1 MSSERGS
8 GGAAQWRG
16 IPGGRSGWWAA
27 VIAVVALTATRYG
40 AAWFSYAF
48 DGYAD
53 EPAVIEPAL
62 NAARGDFR
70 PSEFLYPGFTSYT
83 TGFVFW
89 LLDACGYGGAEGFLP
104 ERPGP
109 DHFVVGRLVVFAVSL
124 ATLVFT
130 ALAARRFFGVWAGV
144 SAAALCACSP
154 LYTGMSV
161 ISNVNAPASLWTI
174 AAIYFSARVYYDGR
188 KLRDYLLA
196 GACAGLAV
204 GSKYNSYS
212 ACLALAAAHFLA
224 PGATPIRDAKAWLR
238 SLGPLIGGGIA
249 AVAAFFA
256 ITPYALIEPARFV
269 EDLGYLSDIYKKH
282 WPLHTNPSGRTWSDY
297 VERMWSFGW
306 PREMFVAA
314 AFGLVVTLVRDA
326 RAAVVVGVAALF
338 NYAFLGLYPVYFL
351 RHFLPAVPTFALF
364 SGAAVQ
370 WTVERVAG
378 GARANSSSSPSASS
392 TPAPL
397 SARRRWMAAGLALV
411 MTAALGAR
419 ALDLSQSRIAKAEMV
434 DSRAAARE
442 WIDANVPAGA
452 RIVCEERSP
461 FESDANPRY
470 QVRILRCLVTPDQRA
485 EVEQNADYVLLT
497 LMGSAKLL
505 KEPSFAGSQER
516 YDEFAARHELVVEF
530 LGRGIQYAGRDIRIY
545 KIRSR
550 D

>member
-1 MSSERGS
+1 MSSEGGS

-16 IPGGRSGWWAA
+16 FPGGRSGWWAA

-62 NAARGDFR
+62 RAARGDFR

-89 LLDACGYGGAEGFLP
+89 LLDACGYGGVEGFLP

-124 ATLVFT
+124 ATLVVT
-130 ALAARRFFGVWAGV
+130 ALAARRFFGAWAGI

-154 LYTGMSV
+154 LFTGMSV

-212 ACLALAAAHFLA
+212 ACLALTAAHFLA
-224 PGATPIRDAKAWLR
+224 PGATPLRDAKAWFR
-238 SLGPLIGGGIA
+238 SLAPLIAGGVA

-256 ITPYALIEPARFV
+256 ITPYALLEFGRFV
-269 EDLGYLSDIYKKH
+269 EDLRYLSDIYKRH
-282 WPLHTNPSGRTWSDY
+282 WPLHTNPSGRTWTDY
-297 VERMWSFGW
+297 VERMWAFGW

-314 AFGLVVTLVRDA
+314 ALGLVLTLVRDA
-326 RAAVVVGVAALF
+326 RAAAIVGVAALF

-364 SGAAVQ
+364 TGAAVQ
-370 WTVERVAG
+370 WGIERFGAG
-378 GARANSSSSPSASS
+378 ASS
-392 TPAPL
+392 NSAPL
-397 SARRRWMAAGLALV
+397 STRRRWLCAALALA
-411 MTAALGAR
+411 MTGALGAR
-419 ALDLSQSRIAKAEMV
+419 ALHVSQARIAKAVMV
-434 DSRAAARE
+434 DSRAAAKE
-442 WIDANVPAGA
+442 WIYENVPEGA

-461 FESDANPRY
+461 FESDDESRY

-497 LMGSAKLL
+497 LMGSARLL

-516 YDEFAARHELVVEF
+516 YDEFAARHELVVEL
-530 LGRGIQYAGRDIRIY
+530 LGRGIQYSGRDIRIY
-545 KIRSR
+545 KIVSR